1 MTNLME
7 PPVINSPAKDCKASR
22 APRFQSTVTDFTS
35 LVCYAE
41 PNVIDFRLLQDG
53 RHHLELLEIVEKA
66 SMTGLFH
73 IINHD
78 LDPELVCFAAEIK
91 SHYSL

>member
-1 MTNLME
+1 
-7 PPVINSPAKDCKASR
+7 
-22 APRFQSTVTDFTS
+22 
-35 LVCYAE
+35 
-41 PNVIDFRLLQDG
+41 
-53 RHHLELLEIVEKA
+53 
-66 SMTGLFH
+66 MTGLFH

>member
-7 PPVINSPAKDCKASR
+7 PPVINSPAKDCKVFR
-22 APRFQSTVTDFTS
+22 AHRFQRTVTDFTS

-41 PNVIDFRLLQDG
+41 PNVIDFCLLQEG
-53 RHHLELLEIVEKA
+53 KGHLELLKIMEKA

-78 LDPELVCFAAEIK
+78 LDPELVGFAAEIK

>member
-1 MTNLME
+1 MINLME
-7 PPVINSPAKDCKASR
+7 PPVINSPAKNCKVSR
-22 APRFQSTVTDFTS
+22 ARKSQSTVTDFTS

-41 PNVIDFRLLQDG
+41 LNVIDFRLLQEG

-91 SHYSL
+91 PHYSL